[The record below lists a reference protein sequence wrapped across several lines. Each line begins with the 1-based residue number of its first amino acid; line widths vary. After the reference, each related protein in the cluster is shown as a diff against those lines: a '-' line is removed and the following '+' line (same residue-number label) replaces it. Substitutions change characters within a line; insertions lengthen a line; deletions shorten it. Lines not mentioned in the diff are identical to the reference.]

1 MWVVGRLLCR
11 SLSPLF
17 YLQQL
22 CKQSVK
28 VLLKT
33 CLSKWLTDRRH
44 LLREASGFGI
54 SKNSRKSPL
63 SKPGA
68 CNSCACAFS
77 LCREARPRCSRGH
90 RRRSC
95 WGVFR
100 EELWLQS
107 VLFAPSVASFQYSM
121 QDAQFGLSLQRA
133 ARHRCL
139 HGRRLRPGPSPGL
152 RRSIEQSITDLWFSA
167 DPELSGVCIE

>member
-90 RRRSC
+90 HRRSC

-100 EELWLQS
+100 EELWLCNPCFLPHPLPRFS
-107 VLFAPSVASFQYSM
+107 TACKM
-121 QDAQFGLSLQRA
+121 HSLVSL
-133 ARHRCL
+133 CK
-139 HGRRLRPGPSPGL
+139 GRRGIAAYTAAASGQGPLLAFVGP
-152 RRSIEQSITDLWFSA
+152 
-167 DPELSGVCIE
+167 LSRA